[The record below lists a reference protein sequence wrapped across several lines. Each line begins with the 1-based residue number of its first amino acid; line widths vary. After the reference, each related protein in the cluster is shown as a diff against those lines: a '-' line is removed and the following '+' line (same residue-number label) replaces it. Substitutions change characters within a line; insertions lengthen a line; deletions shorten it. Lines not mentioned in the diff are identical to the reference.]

1 MVLTV
6 GRFRRTARRT
16 TVLTMTIDVRFTK
29 KYGLLRELSMAAKKK
44 MIRKTTVIPKSS
56 KPITARTAKKG
67 APPALNDTHPDLFPV
82 VGIGA
87 SAGGLEAFTD
97 FFRAMRTPCGMAFVV
112 VSHLDPDHKSALT
125 EILSHTTPMSVNE
138 VSNGDEL
145 LPDRVYVIPPNRNLV
160 VEGNRLRLVPR
171 GETRGPHMPIDILLR
186 SLAIARKNR
195 AVGVILS
202 GTATDGTLGLKAIKS
217 EGGITF
223 AQDNTAKHD
232 GMPRSA
238 VNAGC
243 VDFVLPPAQI
253 ANELLRLSKHPSLNG
268 GQPEAPSVAPAEKED
283 DFNTV
288 VRLLSA
294 AVGVDFTHYK
304 PPTLRRRIERRM
316 VLSKQPTLKEYAQ
329 YLKDNPTELQ
339 TLFQE
344 VLIQVTGFFRDPE
357 MFVALRETV
366 FPKLLENRS
375 ADATLRIWVPGCSTG
390 EEVYSLA
397 ICLLEFLGDQAFQT
411 PVKIFATDIANR
423 AIEIARAGEYPD
435 SIAAD
440 VSPERLRRF
449 FVKTD
454 GRYQIQKPVRDL
466 CVFARQDVTKD
477 PPFSQI
483 DLVSCRNLLIYLGPV
498 LQHRVLPIFHYAL
511 RPNGFLVLGESE
523 SVGNF
528 AELFNAVDKA
538 HRFYLR
544 KESSRRLTFDL
555 VPGRTSGTGLTSLE
569 LPDDPG
575 RRLLDV
581 QREADRVVLAKYAP
595 AGVVVDDDLQ
605 IVQFRGHTG
614 LYLEPA
620 PGTPNLDLLQMAREG
635 LMVDLRK
642 AIDQAKRDG
651 VSQRR
656 ERVLVKT
663 DGHTQEIT
671 LEVLPILIPASG
683 KRFFVVL
690 FARSVAEVNLTNAT
704 GLAPVVPA
712 LPHYG
717 SQVVQKRGNHPGKRG
732 GVMEMAELAARE
744 REVERLQQELDATK
758 GYLQSVIEAQE
769 AANEELKAA
778 NEEIVSSNEEL
789 QSTNEELETA
799 KEELQATNEELTT
812 VNDELQN
819 RIMIA
824 AQLSDDLSN
833 LIDSVNIPTVVLGLD
848 LHIRRFSPSAQRV
861 LSLIP
866 TDIGR
871 HIGDFKLKINVPDL
885 EPLIQQV
892 LDTLEVQHREVEDDE
907 GRWHKLIVR
916 PYKTLDNKIDG
927 AIITLSDIDALKR
940 REQELQESRDYAV
953 SIVETVR
960 QPLLILDGELRV
972 RMANRA
978 FYEMFRVTPSETE
991 RQLVFTLGNGQ
1002 WNIPRLR
1009 LLLEDV
1015 LPHNSHFEDF
1025 DVVHDFPVVGQRSML
1040 LNARR
1045 VRFDGTLPPHILLAI
1060 EDITDRLKAVEALRE
1075 TQERMAAIVNT
1086 AVEGIVTIDEQGL
1099 IDFVNPSA
1107 LQMFGYAADE
1117 LLGQNV
1123 KLLMPSPTREEHDGY
1138 LENYLRTGVKKIIGM
1153 PREVV
1158 GLRRDG
1164 TVFPIALSISELHD
1178 GRQRLFTGVLRDISD
1193 RKIIEKEV
1201 LESVAD
1207 EQRRIGQDLH
1217 DGTGQELTGLGF
1229 LAQELAES
1237 LHEKS
1242 LTEAIAARKIVEGLD
1257 RALKQIRQV
1266 SKGLIPVDVS
1276 AEGLMVAL
1284 GDLADSV
1291 TSQSKVKCRF
1301 TGPVPIYDN
1310 QTATHLYRIA
1320 QEAITNALKHSRANH
1335 ITVSLEAHNGGVTLS
1350 IRDDGIGLVDQ
1361 ADTASGMGLKIMRYR
1376 ASLIG
1381 ATFSVETADDGGTLV
1396 TCTVGKEHTS

>member
-1 MVLTV
+1 
-6 GRFRRTARRT
+6 
-16 TVLTMTIDVRFTK
+16 
-29 KYGLLRELSMAAKKK
+29 MAAKKK
-44 MIRKTTVIPKSS
+44 MTRKSTVTPKAA
-56 KPITARTAKKG
+56 KPITARPAKKG
-67 APPALNDTHPDLFPV
+67 TRDSQAVPAKKDAAPPELIDAHAVPFPV

-87 SAGGLEAFTD
+87 SAGGLEAFTE

-125 EILSHTTPMSVNE
+125 EILSHTTPMPVNE
-138 VSNGDEL
+138 VSEGDEL
-145 LPDRVYVIPPNRNLV
+145 RPDRVYVIPPNMNMV
-160 VEGNRLRLVPR
+160 VEGDRLRLVPR

-202 GTATDGTLGLKAIKS
+202 GTATDGTLGLKAIKG

-253 ANELLRLSKHPSLNG
+253 ANELSRLSKHPYLSG
-268 GQPEAPSVAPAEKED
+268 GQPAAPPAAPAEKDD

-288 VRLLSA
+288 VRLLSV
-294 AVGVDFTHYK
+294 AVGVDFSHYK

-329 YLKDNPTELQ
+329 YLKDNPAELQ

-344 VLIQVTGFFRDPE
+344 VLIQVTGFFRDPK
-357 MFVALRETV
+357 MFVSLRETV

-375 ADATLRIWVPGCSTG
+375 TDAPLRIWVPGCSTG

-397 ICLLEFLGDQAFQT
+397 ICLLEFLGDQALQT
-411 PVKIFATDIANR
+411 PVKIFATDIASR

-440 VSPERLRRF
+440 VSTERLRRF

-528 AELFNAVDKA
+528 TELFDAVDKA

-555 VPGRTSGTGLTSLE
+555 VPGRTSGTGLTALE
-569 LPDDPG
+569 LVDDPG

-642 AIDQAKRDG
+642 AIDQAKHDG
-651 VSQRR
+651 VPQRR

-690 FARSVAEVNLTNAT
+690 FARSVAETPEKEVAALARVRAPRVLANAAT
-704 GLAPVVPA
+704 K
-712 LPHYG
+712 G
-717 SQVVQKRGNHPGKRG
+717 S
-732 GVMEMAELAARE
+732 ELAARE
-744 REVERLQQELDATK
+744 REIERLQQELDATK

-778 NEEIVSSNEEL
+778 NEEIVPSNEEL

-824 AQLSDDLSN
+824 AQLSDDLTN
-833 LIDSVNIPTVVLGLD
+833 LIDSVNIPTVVLGHD

-871 HIGDFKLKINVPDL
+871 NIGDFKLKINVPDL

-892 LDTLEVQHREVEDDE
+892 LDTLEVQQQEVQDDE

-972 RMANRA
+972 HRANRA
-978 FYEMFRVTPSETE
+978 FYEMFQVTPAETE
-991 RQLVFTLGNGQ
+991 RQLIFNLGNGQ
-1002 WNIPRLR
+1002 WNVPRLR
-1009 LLLEDV
+1009 QLLEDI
-1015 LPHNSHFEDF
+1015 LPHNTHFEDF
-1025 DVVHDFPVVGQRSML
+1025 NVEHSFPVVGQRSML
-1040 LNARR
+1040 LNARC

-1060 EDITDRLKAVEALRE
+1060 EDMTDRLKAAEALRE

-1086 AVEGIVTIDEQGL
+1086 AVEGIVTIDEQGI
-1099 IDFVNPSA
+1099 IDFVNPAA
-1107 LQMFGYAADE
+1107 LQMFGYAANE
-1117 LLGQNV
+1117 LLGLNV
-1123 KLLMPSPTREEHDGY
+1123 EVLMPSPTREEHDSY
-1138 LENYLRTGVKKIIGM
+1138 LANYRRTGVKKIIGM
-1153 PREVV
+1153 PRECL
-1158 GLRRDG
+1158 GCRQDG

-1178 GRQRLFTGVLRDISD
+1178 GRQRLFTGVVRDISD
-1193 RKIIEKEV
+1193 RKFIEKEV

-1237 LHEKS
+1237 LKAKS
-1242 LTEAIAARKIVEGLD
+1242 RAEATTARKIVEGLD
-1257 RALKQIRQV
+1257 RALKQVRQV
-1266 SKGLIPVDVS
+1266 SKGLIPVDIS

-1284 GDLADSV
+1284 GDLAESV

-1301 TGPVPIYDN
+1301 SGPVPIHDN

-1335 ITVSLEAHNGGVTLS
+1335 ITVSLNAHDDGVTLS
-1350 IRDDGIGLVDQ
+1350 IRDDGVGLADQ
-1361 ADTASGMGLKIMRYR
+1361 ADATSGMGLKIMRYR

-1381 ATFSVETADDGGTLV
+1381 ATLHVEAADDGGTLV